1 MISVILPTLDAE
13 RELAATLTAL
23 VPASI
28 AGVVRE
34 VIIVDGGSN
43 DATLKIADDA
53 GSKILSCAKGRGAQL
68 AKGAGAAVGPWLL
81 FLHADTVLEPCWCAQ
96 ASSFMERMD
105 KRDLAR
111 QGAAAFR
118 FALDDEG
125 FTPRFVEHM
134 VGLRSTVLKMPYGDQ
149 GLLISKRLYEEIGG
163 YKLLPLME
171 DVELVRRIGAKRLH
185 MLPAKAL
192 TSANRYVSEGY
203 GARIRRNLTCLGM
216 YYAGVTPEKIAQYYE
231 RGSNEKKR

>member
-1 MISVILPTLDAE
+1 MISVIIPTLDAE

-43 DATLKIADDA
+43 DATLTIADDA
-53 GSKILSCAKGRGAQL
+53 GAHILSCAKGRGSQL
-68 AKGAGAAVGPWLL
+68 ATGAEAAAGPWLL
-81 FLHADTVLEPCWCAQ
+81 FLHADTMLEPCWREQ
-96 ASSFMERMD
+96 ASSFMQRMD
-105 KRDLAR
+105 KRDLHR

-125 FTPRFVEHM
+125 FVPRFVERV
-134 VGLRSTVLKMPYGDQ
+134 VGLRSSVLKMPYGDQ

-163 YKLLPLME
+163 YKPLPLME
-171 DVELVRRIGAKRLH
+171 DVEIVQRIGHKRLH

-192 TSANRYVSEGY
+192 TSAKRYVNEGY
-203 GARIRRNLTCLGM
+203 GSRIWRNLRCLGM
-216 YYAGVTPEKIAQYYE
+216 YFAGISPEKIARFYE
-231 RGSNEKKR
+231 RDGHE